1 MRYTVKLKIAST
13 IAAAFAIAV
22 AVGGVGLE
30 ALHTTF
36 GDVDD
41 MFHGNL
47 EPIVYASDVRADV
60 LQLRLAFNRA
70 LVIGTPEAAKQALA
84 TVAATN
90 ADMNAKWNTYYPAL
104 VSSEDERAKAKEFIR
119 NRSAAASLL
128 AAEISNFEQGH
139 AEQAKQ
145 LLASTLSAAFD
156 AEQTSITGI
165 VTMNESQA
173 SDQFTVAQ
181 ARYHRTVYTV
191 AGVLGAGVLL
201 LIIAGWFLVRSVM
214 RPLSKAR
221 ALASTISQGSLGNVV
236 AIEGDD
242 ELTDTLHSLVDMEQK
257 LTQIVS
263 KVRDS
268 SEQVSMAAQDISQG
282 NDDLSRR
289 TQEQASSL
297 EETASSME
305 EMASSVRQNAEG
317 AATAQALAD
326 ALRADA
332 RSGAGVA
339 QQAVTAMRDVSTA
352 SQDISEIAVL
362 IDEIAFQ
369 TNLLALNAAVE
380 AARAGEQGRGFT
392 VVASEV
398 RNLAQRSARAARD
411 IKSMIADTTQKV
423 AMGADLVQ
431 HTGASLA
438 SIEAGTR
445 RVADLIAEISA
456 ASREQ
461 SAGVDQVAS
470 AVATLDDVTQ
480 QNAALVEEASAASR
494 MTLELARDLTRQVAF
509 FTIASFTSPSADG

>member
-1 MRYTVKLKIAST
+1 
-13 IAAAFAIAV
+13 
-22 AVGGVGLE
+22 
-30 ALHTTF
+30 
-36 GDVDD
+36 
-41 MFHGNL
+41 
-47 EPIVYASDVRADV
+47 
-60 LQLRLAFNRA
+60 
-70 LVIGTPEAAKQALA
+70 
-84 TVAATN
+84 
-90 ADMNAKWNTYYPAL
+90 
-104 VSSEDERAKAKEFIR
+104 
-119 NRSAAASLL
+119 
-128 AAEISNFEQGH
+128 
-139 AEQAKQ
+139 
-145 LLASTLSAAFD
+145 
-156 AEQTSITGI
+156 
-165 VTMNESQA
+165 MNESQA

-181 ARYHRTVYTV
+181 ARYHRTVYAV

-214 RPLSKAR
+214 RPLSQAR
-221 ALASTISQGSLGNVV
+221 VLASAISQGSLGNAV
-236 AIEGDD
+236 AIKGDD
-242 ELTDTLHSLVDMEQK
+242 ELTDTLHSLVDMERK
-257 LTQIVS
+257 LTHIVS

-282 NDDLSRR
+282 NDDLSQR

-339 QQAVTAMRDVSTA
+339 QQAVTAMRDVSAA

-411 IKSMIADTTQKV
+411 IKSMLADTTQKV

-438 SIEAGTR
+438 SIEVGTR
-445 RVADLIAEISA
+445 KVADLIAEISA

-494 MTLELARDLTRQVAF
+494 MTLELAQDLTRQVAF
-509 FTIASFTSPSADG
+509 FTIADFTSPSAGG